1 MNSKGNSMENP
12 NEKPAGGRKAPRA
25 ASADAVNR
33 KGSKPAPADV
43 VNAKKV
49 QAYKSIPKAKR
60 IDTGYGERKA
70 QGSGKT
76 MNVKSRTSRQR
87 SKS

>member
-1 MNSKGNSMENP
+1 MKNP
-12 NEKPAGGRKAPRA
+12 NEKPEGGRKAPEQR
-25 ASADAVNR
+25 STDAINR
-33 KGSKPAPADV
+33 KGNKPAAHGV
-43 VNAKKV
+43 YISKKV

-70 QGSGKT
+70 QGTGKR

-87 SKS
+87 RKS

>member
-1 MNSKGNSMENP
+1 MKNP
-12 NEKPAGGRKAPRA
+12 NEKPQGGRKAPEQRNT
-25 ASADAVNR
+25 DAINR
-33 KGSKPAPADV
+33 KGNTPAPPDV
-43 VNAKKV
+43 QNSKKV

-70 QGSGKT
+70 PGTGKK